1 MINVRNILNK
11 FKVLFYNPIIVY
23 LILIIGIGV
32 VAIQSA
38 SPLFK
43 INYAATHDN
52 NAFKQLLFIGIGAV
66 IAVFII
72 IIGIERIRALRWWIY
87 GFWMIPLL
95 GLFAYKKLHL
105 PIPFV
110 KDLNGA
116 VSWYELPGGLGTIQP
131 SEFMKIGLVLV
142 VADII
147 QRHNERYP
155 HIRRTF
161 KTDLNLLMK
170 IMAAILPP
178 SILIFIQ
185 PDSGV
190 TMIILFFIAIM
201 IFSSGIQWRYILT
214 VGGIVIVLIATFI
227 LLVGVFPEF
236 LTGTLGIDAYKLSR
250 FFGWFDPFGTMDKDG
265 MQLAK
270 GLLAIGSGNLIGNG
284 FQSAHVYFPEAHTDF
299 IFAVIGMDFG
309 LIGTLITIT
318 LCGLFDYEILN
329 TATLNRGHYNS
340 YVCIGIF
347 GMLFFQQIQ
356 NIGMTIGL
364 LPITGITLP
373 FISYGGSSSLS
384 YMILF
389 GIVLASYIEGIKI
402 KHNEVDYHE
411 RTLYLKTKAYIKD
424 NVKFDD

>member
-1 MINVRNILNK
+1 MRNILNK

-95 GLFAYKKLHL
+95 GLFAYKYLHL
-105 PIPFV
+105 PIPLV

>member
-1 MINVRNILNK
+1 MRNILNK

-161 KTDLNLLMK
+161 KTDVNLLMK
-170 IMAAILPP
+170 IMAAIFPP
-178 SILIFIQ
+178 SILIVIQ
-185 PDSGV
+185 PDSWV

>member
-1 MINVRNILNK
+1 MRNILNK

-170 IMAAILPP
+170 IMAAIFPP

-190 TMIILFFIAIM
+190 TMIIIFFIAIM

>member
-1 MINVRNILNK
+1 VRNILNK

-214 VGGIVIVLIATFI
+214 VGGIVIVLMATFI

>member
-1 MINVRNILNK
+1 MRNILNK

-170 IMAAILPP
+170 IMAAIFPP

>member
-1 MINVRNILNK
+1 MRNILNK

-170 IMAAILPP
+170 IMAAIFPP

-214 VGGIVIVLIATFI
+214 VGGIVIVLMATFI

>member
-1 MINVRNILNK
+1 MRNILNK

-284 FQSAHVYFPEAHTDF
+284 FQSAHVYFPEAHTYF

>member
-1 MINVRNILNK
+1 MRNILNK
-11 FKVLFYNPIIVY
+11 SKVLFYNPIIVY

>member
-1 MINVRNILNK
+1 MRNILNK

-155 HIRRTF
+155 HIRGTF

-170 IMAAILPP
+170 IMAAIFPP

>member
-1 MINVRNILNK
+1 M
-11 FKVLFYNPIIVY
+11 LFR
-23 LILIIGIGV
+23 
-32 VAIQSA
+32 S
-38 SPLFK
+38 
-43 INYAATHDN
+43 
-52 NAFKQLLFIGIGAV
+52 
-66 IAVFII
+66 
-72 IIGIERIRALRWWIY
+72 
-87 GFWMIPLL
+87 
-95 GLFAYKKLHL
+95 GL
-105 PIPFV
+105 
-110 KDLNGA
+110 
-116 VSWYELPGGLGTIQP
+116 Q
-131 SEFMKIGLVLV
+131 
-142 VADII
+142 
-147 QRHNERYP
+147 
-155 HIRRTF
+155 
-161 KTDLNLLMK
+161 
-170 IMAAILPP
+170 
-178 SILIFIQ
+178 
-185 PDSGV
+185 
-190 TMIILFFIAIM
+190 
-201 IFSSGIQWRYILT
+201 
-214 VGGIVIVLIATFI
+214 
-227 LLVGVFPEF
+227 
-236 LTGTLGIDAYKLSR
+236 
-250 FFGWFDPFGTMDKDG
+250 
-265 MQLAK
+265 

-284 FQSAHVYFPEAHTDF
+284 FQSAHIYFPEAHTDF

-356 NIGMTIGL
+356 NIVMTLGL

>member
-1 MINVRNILNK
+1 MRNILNK

-72 IIGIERIRALRWWIY
+72 IIGIERIRAIRWWIY

>member
-1 MINVRNILNK
+1 MRNILNK

-170 IMAAILPP
+170 IMAAIFPP

-214 VGGIVIVLIATFI
+214 VGGIVIVLITTFI

>member
-1 MINVRNILNK
+1 MRNILNK

-214 VGGIVIVLIATFI
+214 VGGIVIVLMATFI

>member
-1 MINVRNILNK
+1 M
-11 FKVLFYNPIIVY
+11 Y
-23 LILIIGIGV
+23 LILLIGISV
-32 VAIQSA
+32 VAIESA
-38 SPLFK
+38 IPLTK
-43 INYAATHDN
+43 LNYPKLLN
-52 NAFKQLLFIGIGAV
+52 PNFGFKQLVFIGLGTFVA
-66 IAVFII
+66 II
-72 IIGIERIRALRWWIY
+72 IILIGSDRIRALRWWIY
-87 GFWMIPLL
+87 GFWMIPLF
-95 GLFAYKKLHL
+95 GLFVNHYLFSV
-105 PIPFV
+105 PFAIER
-110 KDLNGA
+110 NGSHA
-116 VSWYELPGGLGTIQP
+116 WYEIGSNTIQP
-131 SEFMKIGLVLV
+131 SEFMKIGIVLV

-147 QRHNERYP
+147 QKHNERYP
-155 HIRRTF
+155 HLSRNF
-161 KTDLNLLMK
+161 KTDFQLLCK
-170 IMAAILPP
+170 IMMAVLPP
-178 SILIFIQ
+178 ALLIFTQ

-190 TMIILFFIAIM
+190 TMIILFFVALM
-201 IFSSGIQWRYILT
+201 IFASGIQWRYILT
-214 VGGIVIVLIATFI
+214 VAGIVAVGITIFI

-236 LTGTLGIDAYKLSR
+236 LTETLGIDSYKLDR
-250 FFGWFDPFGTMDKDG
+250 FTAWFDPFGTMANEG

-284 FQSAHVYFPEAHTDF
+284 FQSMTVYFPEAHTDF

-309 LIGTLITIT
+309 LVGTLITII

-364 LPITGITLP
+364 LPITGVTLP

-389 GIVLASYIEGIKI
+389 GLVLASYIEGIKI

>member
-1 MINVRNILNK
+1 MRNILNK

-52 NAFKQLLFIGIGAV
+52 IAFKQLLFIGIGAV

>member
-1 MINVRNILNK
+1 MRNILNK

-52 NAFKQLLFIGIGAV
+52 NASKQLLFIGIGAV

>member
-1 MINVRNILNK
+1 MRNILNK

-214 VGGIVIVLIATFI
+214 VGGIVIVLMATFI

-411 RTLYLKTKAYIKD
+411 RTLYLKTKAYIND
-424 NVKFDD
+424 NVKLDD